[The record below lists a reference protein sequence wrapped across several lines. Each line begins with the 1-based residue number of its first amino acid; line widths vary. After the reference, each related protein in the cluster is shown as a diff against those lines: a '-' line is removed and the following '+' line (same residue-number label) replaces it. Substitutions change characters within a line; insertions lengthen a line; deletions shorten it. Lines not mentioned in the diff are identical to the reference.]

1 MHVYADVVFAINFF
15 MDVFILWIVAKLR
28 ARHVPLLRLLC
39 AGAMMS
45 GLYCL
50 LVFVAQFRA
59 YLNIFAAVL
68 IMALGIVVCF
78 RPRDVKELSVLTGLA
93 HVAAF
98 ALGGV
103 GMALFYFTNIG
114 DMLGNMLVASTQ
126 NFSVKLLLASA
137 CIFYIL
143 IRLFSRWS
151 KSLAIRKQAFYPIK
165 ISCDGDDANLTALV
179 DTGNSLRDPLTRS
192 PVIIAEF
199 NSVKHFL
206 PDSLKLVFYEKKED
220 DLDAWA
226 NCLNDAA
233 FAGRVRMIPFAS
245 IGSQNGMLFGF
256 RPDKVEVI
264 NEDKIDTFKDVVVG
278 IYNFSLSGEGKYQ
291 GLLNPEMVMR

>member
-1 MHVYADVVFAINFF
+1 VHVYADVVFAINFF
-15 MDVFILWIVAKLR
+15 MDVFILWIVAKLK
-28 ARHVPLLRLLC
+28 ARRVPVWRLLC
-39 AGAMMS
+39 AGAVMA
-45 GLYCL
+45 GLYSL
-50 LVFVAQFRA
+50 LVFVAQFRV

-68 IMALGIVVCF
+68 IIVLGIVICF
-78 RPRDVKELSVLTGLA
+78 RPRNVKELAILTGLA

-114 DMLGNMLVASTQ
+114 DMFGNMLAVSTQ
-126 NFSVKLLLASA
+126 NFSIKLLLASS

-151 KSLAIRKQAFYPIK
+151 KNLAIRKQAFYPVK

-179 DTGNSLRDPLTRS
+179 DTGNSLRDPLTQA

-199 NSVKHFL
+199 NAIQQFL

-220 DLDAWA
+220 DLDAWV
-226 NCLNDAA
+226 NGLNDAA

-245 IGSQNGMLFGF
+245 LGSQNGMLFGF

-264 NEDKIDTFKDVVVG
+264 NDNKTDTFKDVVVG
-278 IYNFSLSGEGKYQ
+278 IYNHNFSNEGKYQ
-291 GLLNPEMVMR
+291 GLLSPEMVTR